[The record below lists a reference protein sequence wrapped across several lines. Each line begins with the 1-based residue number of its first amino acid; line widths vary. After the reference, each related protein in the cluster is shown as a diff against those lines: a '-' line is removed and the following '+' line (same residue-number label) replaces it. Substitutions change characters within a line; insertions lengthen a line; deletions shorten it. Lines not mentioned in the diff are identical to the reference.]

1 MGKTWDDIMDSLDW
15 DAVDRDVQKSLE
27 EDKIYD
33 ELYDYFD
40 DDSFDY
46 KRSYLRKF
54 MRTYPKITD
63 KTIIDVATEQMLES
77 HEGGVELD
85 AADALRFAS
94 QKKQK
99 STAELVK
106 MLTDAGIND
115 DNIDDVL
122 DAMNSPDFEDDGK
135 RGSIKNQ
142 EAKKKAGWMTRY
154 AYMLARNEDVLI
166 LGLPTYDPASD
177 WTQIKLAFFSENL
190 NSGEKAALHQL
201 MSLADK
207 SKLEDNHGVAV
218 AIFQIL
224 NIWSDFG

>member
-15 DAVDRDVQKSLE
+15 DAVDRDVEKSLE

-63 KTIIDVATEQMLES
+63 KAVIDVATEQMLES

-106 MLTDAGIND
+106 MLADAGIND
-115 DNIDDVL
+115 SNIDDVL
-122 DAMNSPDFEDDGK
+122 DTMLSPDFVDDGK

-177 WTQIKLAFFSENL
+177 WTQIKLAFFSEEL
-190 NSGEKAALHQL
+190 NASEKLALDQL
-201 MSLADK
+201 MKLSDRSSLKD
-207 SKLEDNHGVAV
+207 EHGVAV
-218 AIFQIL
+218 AVFQIY

>member
-1 MGKTWDDIMDSLDW
+1 MGKTWDGIMDSLDW
-15 DAVDRDVQKSLE
+15 DAVDRDVEKSLE

-94 QKKQK
+94 HKKQK

-106 MLTDAGIND
+106 MLADAGIND
-115 DNIDDVL
+115 SNIDDVL
-122 DAMNSPDFEDDGK
+122 DAIPSPDFVDDGK

-142 EAKKKAGWMTRY
+142 EAKKNAGWMTRY
-154 AYMLARNEDVLI
+154 AYMLARNKDVLI

-177 WTQIKLAFFSENL
+177 WTQIKLAFFSEEL
-190 NSGEKAALHQL
+190 NASEKLALDQL
-201 MSLADK
+201 MKLADRSSLK
-207 SKLEDNHGVAV
+207 DEHGVAV
-218 AIFQIL
+218 AVFQIY

>member
-15 DAVDRDVQKSLE
+15 DDVDRDVQKSLE

-85 AADALRFAS
+85 VADALRFAS
-94 QKKQK
+94 HKKQK

-106 MLTDAGIND
+106 TLTDAGIND
-115 DNIDDVL
+115 SNIDDVL
-122 DAMNSPDFEDDGK
+122 DTMLSPDFVDDGK

-177 WTQIKLAFFSENL
+177 WTQIKLAFFSEEL
-190 NSGEKAALHQL
+190 NASEKLALDQL
-201 MSLADK
+201 MKLADRSSLK
-207 SKLEDNHGVAV
+207 DEHGVAV
-218 AIFQIL
+218 AVFQIY
-224 NIWSDFG
+224 NIWADFG